1 MTKGDKLDIISYR
14 SDEPPFVCIQVNE
27 NWLPALYAM
36 IYPFRY
42 PERWLGTLDE
52 NKQAR
57 ADVLAILN
65 QIMLSADC
73 GEIMAECC
81 TIPVTVQRLDPV
93 TGQLQQSTDDGVTWQ
108 KSNNAPE
115 THFIQLAP
123 PVTTGVS
130 ATKCD
135 AASNGLQHVE
145 DWVSGVHTTFDN
157 VGNVVEFIAAVIL
170 IVAGLLVFY
179 LTGGVIAA
187 AEVESLQGL
196 VAFLRKVWDAGQ
208 SQWDSY
214 WSSEEYDKIL
224 CALYCFIG
232 EDGSFT
238 DAGYMAALARMAATL
253 PASAQKLL
261 FMAWLQ
267 QIGRAGLNQLCAY
280 GNSADAD
287 CASCDCACPTEW
299 FIQEGFGEN
308 YVQGDDEIGHY
319 VQCDAVYDGPRVGS
333 YAAALVTS
341 DKFQCCKL
349 QVVTDTGAT
358 GGTWRFNDC
367 SHDLP
372 VFGSIEYSNIT
383 GIIPNTDT
391 SINCILRSSL
401 TPFVFRCYFS
411 D

>member
-1 MTKGDKLDIISYR
+1 MTSKGDKLDIIPLR
-14 SDEPPFVCIQVNE
+14 SDEPPFVCIQINE

-52 NKQAR
+52 NRQAR
-57 ADVLAILN
+57 LDVLAILN
-65 QIMLSADC
+65 QIMLSTDC

-81 TIPVTVQRLDPV
+81 TIPVITQRLDPV
-93 TGQLQQSTDDGVTWQ
+93 TGQLQQSTDGGVTWQ

-123 PVTTGVS
+123 PIPAGVS
-130 ATKCD
+130 GTKCD

-145 DWVSGVHTTFDN
+145 DWVLGVHTTFDN

-170 IVAGLLVFY
+170 IIAGLLIFY
-179 LTGGVIAA
+179 LTGGVILA

-214 WSSEEYDKIL
+214 WTSEEYDKIL

-232 EDGSFT
+232 EDGAFT
-238 DAGYMAALARMAATL
+238 DEGYLLAVGRMYDTL

-261 FMAWLQ
+261 FIAWMQ

-287 CASCDCACPTEW
+287 CSSCDCSCPDEF
-299 FIQEGFGEN
+299 FIWSGIGANLVEVNDG
-308 YVQGDDEIGHY
+308 IGHGWQ
-319 VQCDAVYDGPRVGS
+319 VDSIEDFEHFGGHAV
-333 YAAALVTS
+333 ALWTGNKDV
-341 DKFQCCKL
+341 CCTL
-349 QVVTDTGAT
+349 IHIEDNHSG
-358 GGTWRFNDC
+358 GGTFFWTNC
-367 SHDLP
+367 GETPPVLP
-372 VFGSIEYSNIT
+372 AGFVHQGLIPTNLVNTVGRNSSTAFRATFYFG
-383 GIIPNTDT
+383 
-391 SINCILRSSL
+391 
-401 TPFVFRCYFS
+401 
-411 D
+411 